1 MSHRVRKFGTK
12 KIKVREVLD
21 KNLKMFECEAKTLNK
36 RRSFHFSPHQIKFSS
51 SWICSR
57 LLFLLLL
64 FFNKKRLNER
74 FVYQLSQPP
83 PCLAPSARLPS
94 MCYVWVSWMEN
105 RNGRLQRCPSLDQSL
120 LTWLW
125 QPPFRLF
132 ILPLLLLLRLIG
144 TAVRAVEGSACKAA
158 ALARAAR

>member
-1 MSHRVRKFGTK
+1 
-12 KIKVREVLD
+12 
-21 KNLKMFECEAKTLNK
+21 MFECEAKTLNK

-74 FVYQLSQPP
+74 FVYQLSQPIPSP
-83 PCLAPSARLPS
+83 PPASLPLLAFPRCVTFECHGWRTETDVCSAARLS
-94 MCYVWVSWMEN
+94 ISLCLHDCDSH
-105 RNGRLQRCPSLDQSL
+105 RLLPTSRKTS
-120 LTWLW
+120 
-125 QPPFRLF
+125 RLF